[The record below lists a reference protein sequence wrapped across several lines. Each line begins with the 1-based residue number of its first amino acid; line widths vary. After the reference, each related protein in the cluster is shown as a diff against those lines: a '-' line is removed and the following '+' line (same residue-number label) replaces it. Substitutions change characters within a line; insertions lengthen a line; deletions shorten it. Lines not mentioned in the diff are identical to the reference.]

1 MVKADIFKNKFVLL
15 GGGILLIVVLFGG
28 LIFFRGSQGQN
39 AGNLDAFP
47 TEIPIPTI
55 IPEELGLSLTEGKP
69 GKTVILTVR
78 NTQGISAIDYEL
90 SYTAKDDIPRGAIG
104 SLDLKKKPATKE
116 ITLGTCSDVCHYD
129 EDVKDVKIL
138 LKVTKEDGNIY
149 SSTAFLETSE

>member
-1 MVKADIFKNKFVLL
+1 MKADIFKNKFVLL

-39 AGNLDAFP
+39 GANSDVFP

-69 GKTVILTVR
+69 GKTVILTVK
-78 NTQGISAIDYEL
+78 NTEGISAIEYEL
-90 SYTAKDDIPRGAIG
+90 SYSAKDDIPRGAIG

-129 EDVKDVKIL
+129 EDVSNVKIV
-138 LKVTKEDGNIY
+138 LKITKDDGSVY
-149 SSTAFLETSE
+149 SSTASLE

>member
-1 MVKADIFKNKFVLL
+1 VKADIFKNKFVLL

-39 AGNLDAFP
+39 GANSDVFP

-55 IPEELGLSLTEGKP
+55 IPEEGKP
-69 GKTVILTVR
+69 GKTVILTVK
-78 NTQGISAIDYEL
+78 NTEGISAIEYEL
-90 SYTAKDDIPRGAIG
+90 SYSAKDDIPRGAIG

-129 EDVKDVKIL
+129 EDVSNVKIV
-138 LKVTKEDGNIY
+138 LKITKDDGTVTKILGFDKEKLNEALDIN
-149 SSTAFLETSE
+149 

>member
-1 MVKADIFKNKFVLL
+1 MKTDFLKNKFVLL

-39 AGNLDAFP
+39 GANSDVFP

-69 GKTVILTVR
+69 GKTVILTVK
-78 NTQGISAIDYEL
+78 NTEGISAIEYEL
-90 SYTAKDDIPRGAIG
+90 SYSAKDDIPRGAIG

-129 EDVKDVKIL
+129 EDVSNVKIV
-138 LKVTKEDGNIY
+138 LKITKDDGSVY
-149 SSTAFLETSE
+149 SSTASLE

>member
-1 MVKADIFKNKFVLL
+1 MKVDIFKNKFVLL

-39 AGNLDAFP
+39 GANSDVFP

-69 GKTVILTVR
+69 GKTVILTVK
-78 NTQGISAIDYEL
+78 NTEGISAIEYEL
-90 SYTAKDDIPRGAIG
+90 SYSAKDDIPRGAIG

-129 EDVKDVKIL
+129 EDVSNVKIV
-138 LKVTKEDGNIY
+138 LKITKDDGSVY
-149 SSTAFLETSE
+149 SSTASLE

>member
-1 MVKADIFKNKFVLL
+1 MNNLLKNKPLL
-15 GGGILLIVVLFGG
+15 VVAGVILIVVVFGG

-39 AGNLDAFP
+39 AGNSDAFP

-78 NTQGISAIDYEL
+78 NTQGISAIEYEL
-90 SYTAKDDIPRGAIG
+90 SYSAKDDIPRGAIG

-129 EDVKDVKIL
+129 EDVKDVKIV
-138 LKVTKEDGNIY
+138 LKITKEDGSVF
-149 SSTAFLETSE
+149 SSTASLETSE

>member
-1 MVKADIFKNKFVLL
+1 MNNLLKNKPLL
-15 GGGILLIVVLFGG
+15 IISGVILIVVVFGG

-39 AGNLDAFP
+39 GANSDVFP

-55 IPEELGLSLTEGKP
+55 APEELGVSLTEGKP

>member
-1 MVKADIFKNKFVLL
+1 VKADIFKNKFVLL

-39 AGNLDAFP
+39 GANSDVFP

-69 GKTVILTVR
+69 GKTVILTVK
-78 NTQGISAIDYEL
+78 NTEGISAIEYEL
-90 SYTAKDDIPRGAIG
+90 SYSAKDDIPRGAIG

-129 EDVKDVKIL
+129 EDVSNVKIV
-138 LKVTKEDGNIY
+138 LKITKDDGSVY
-149 SSTAFLETSE
+149 SSTASLE

>member
-1 MVKADIFKNKFVLL
+1 MKVDIFKNKFVLL

-39 AGNLDAFP
+39 GANSDVFP

-69 GKTVILTVR
+69 GKTVILTVK
-78 NTQGISAIDYEL
+78 NTEGISAIEYEL
-90 SYTAKDDIPRGAIG
+90 SYSAKDDIPRGAIG

-129 EDVKDVKIL
+129 EDVSDIKIII
-138 LKVTKEDGNIY
+138 KVTKIDGKVY
-149 SSTAFLETSE
+149 QVEKALEE